1 MKRFLKIILIG
12 LGIITLCIILDL
24 ICIFKINRP
33 LFAIRQ
39 DNGDSVNIIYK
50 GILYDTYNCHE
61 HSSMQIVF
69 KGKKFSCDNTISIK
83 KFNNYDFSV
92 TVTTPSKYK
101 KKFAFS
107 YNNVNYYYGN
117 TEFRLFLTEG
127 SYRYDLE
134 TSLINELVT
143 LDDILAKNKNVETYR
158 DGGSKM
164 YYFNQFNILVCNT
177 ISGNKDVIVG
187 DTELKIGNMCN

>member
-1 MKRFLKIILIG
+1 MKKYLKITLIV
-12 LGIITLCIILDL
+12 LGIIALCILIDF
-24 ICIFKINRP
+24 ICIFTINRP

-69 KGKKFSCDNTISIK
+69 KGKNFSCDNTINIK
-83 KFNNYDFSV
+83 KFNNYDFEVVV
-92 TVTTPSKYK
+92 TEPSKYEK
-101 KKFAFS
+101 KLAFIHD
-107 YNNVNYYYGN
+107 NVNYYYGN
-117 TEFRLFLTEG
+117 TDFRLFLTEG

-134 TSLINELVT
+134 TSLKNELVT
-143 LDDILAKNKNVETYR
+143 LDDILTKNKNVETYR

-177 ISGNKDVIVG
+177 INGNKDVVVG
-187 DTELKIGNMCN
+187 DTELKIGNLCN